1 MLHTKDRQH
10 ANRDTALV
18 LLIQTVDNIALK
30 KHLQIHKTKN
40 HLKKFTN
47 CEDFQHSEL
56 RFGMLLPNSIQTV
69 VRISP
74 IGWAHGR

>member
-10 ANRDTALV
+10 ANRDTAFV
-18 LLIQTVDNIALK
+18 LLIQTVDNIVLK
-30 KHLQIHKTKN
+30 KHVQIHKTKN

-47 CEDFQHSEL
+47 CEEL

-74 IGWAHGR
+74 IG